1 MRLNGRTALVT
12 GGGRGI
18 GAAVSARLARDGAQ
32 VLVHYGTDANAAEE
46 TATAIRAAGGQ
57 ASTIGTRFGQ
67 GDPEAQARDLWQRV
81 DAVVDR
87 IDILVNNAGIAD
99 PRGTIET
106 IETAGLDQL
115 WAVNAAA
122 PFFLTKHGLARIADG
137 GRIVNL
143 SAHLTRGSA
152 QPDLIAYAMT
162 KAAIDAFTA
171 ALATQVGERGI
182 TVNAVAPG
190 PVDTEMNASWLSGAR
205 DVVAGISPL
214 GRVAEASDVADIVA
228 FLASADSR
236 WVTGQHIDASG
247 GALL

>member
-1 MRLNGRTALVT
+1 MRLNGRTAMVT

-18 GAAVSARLARDGAQ
+18 GAAISARLAADGAQ
-32 VLVHYGTDANAAEE
+32 VLVHYGTDADAAGE

-67 GDPEAQARDLWQRV
+67 GNPQEEAADLWQRV
-81 DAVVDR
+81 DAVASG

-99 PRGTIET
+99 PRGPIET
-106 IETAGLDQL
+106 IEPAGLERL
-115 WAVNAAA
+115 WAVNAVA
-122 PFFLTKHGLARIADG
+122 PFFLTQQGLARIADG

-143 SAHLTRGSA
+143 STHLTAGAA
-152 QPDLIAYAMT
+152 QPDLIAYTMT

-171 ALATQVGERGI
+171 ALAKQLGPRGI

-190 PVDTEMNASWLSGAR
+190 PVDTQMNAAWLDGAR
-205 DVVAGISPL
+205 EMVAGLSPL
-214 GRVAEASDVADIVA
+214 GRVAEAAEVADIVA
-228 FLASADSR
+228 FLASEDSR